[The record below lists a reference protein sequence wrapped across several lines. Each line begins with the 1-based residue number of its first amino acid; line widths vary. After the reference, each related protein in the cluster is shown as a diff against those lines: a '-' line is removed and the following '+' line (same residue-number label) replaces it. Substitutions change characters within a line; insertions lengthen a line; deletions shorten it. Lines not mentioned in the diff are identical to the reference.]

1 MPKSPVTLRRPID
14 GTAIEGAGA
23 SYIERAIEALDDDLN
38 SSEAFGAIHDL
49 VRTGNKLVDGA
60 QRGDEAAR
68 NELAELLDAFVE
80 LTTML
85 GFTFARDEGAS
96 ELTGALIDYLLELR
110 DSARAEKAFDRAD
123 SIRAK
128 LTELGV
134 AIEDTPAGTR
144 WRLGAG

>member
-1 MPKSPVTLRRPID
+1 M
-14 GTAIEGAGA
+14 
-23 SYIERAIEALDDDLN
+23 
-38 SSEAFGAIHDL
+38 
-49 VRTGNKLVDGA
+49 RTGNKLVDGA